1 MKVDDL
7 ILQLQDLI
15 NDAKSMPFSGGKVL
29 VSSDEVYDIIDQI
42 QDAMPAEVRQAKNI
56 VADRKQILTEAN
68 RESESIIH
76 AAEERRK
83 SMLNQNEIVRE
94 AQARAREIIEDAK
107 QKSLQIRKATSNYVD
122 NIMKRTEETLTGVIK
137 KTDESLNAQLDEVRK
152 TRAGIANSQKKKD
165 YTSYSICRGDDSIRP
180 HAFKKGDKE
189 REP

>member
-68 RESESIIH
+68 RESENIIR

-107 QKSLQIRKATSNYVD
+107 QKSLEIRKATGTYVD
-122 NIMKRTEETLTGVIK
+122 NVMKRTEETLTNAMSATNAAMTGAMRS
-137 KTDESLNAQLDEVRK
+137 TEENFNAQLAEVRK
-152 TRAGIANSQKKKD
+152 TRAGIANSQKKK
-165 YTSYSICRGDDSIRP
+165 
-180 HAFKKGDKE
+180 E
-189 REP
+189 N

>member
-152 TRAGIANSQKKKD
+152 TRTGIANSQKKKD
-165 YTSYSICRGDDSIRP
+165 
-180 HAFKKGDKE
+180 
-189 REP
+189 